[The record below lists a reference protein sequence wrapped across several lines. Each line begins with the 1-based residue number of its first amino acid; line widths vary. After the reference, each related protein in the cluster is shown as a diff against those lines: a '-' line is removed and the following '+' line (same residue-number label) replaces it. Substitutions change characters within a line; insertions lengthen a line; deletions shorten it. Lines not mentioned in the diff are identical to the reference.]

1 MRHVEDQHIFFTRGR
16 KMNPFQKKEYK
27 VTLVGPS
34 NSGKST
40 FLAEA
45 TGKTPSSGKTVGV
58 AVVPFEV
65 DPRHRIHVWDTAGS
79 EDYQGLGQASYAA
92 GSDLIVA
99 FGGAKPEW
107 VGGTPCLLVDP
118 SESSRATLRRI
129 LSRLHVVTTSRL

>member
-1 MRHVEDQHIFFTRGR
+1 
-16 KMNPFQKKEYK
+16 MNPFQKKEYK

-129 LSRLHVVTTSRL
+129 LSRVVTTSRL